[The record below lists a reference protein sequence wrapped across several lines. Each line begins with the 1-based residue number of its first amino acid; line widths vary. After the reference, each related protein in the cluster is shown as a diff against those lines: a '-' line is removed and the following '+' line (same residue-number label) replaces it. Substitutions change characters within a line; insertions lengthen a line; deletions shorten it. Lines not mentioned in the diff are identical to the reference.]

1 MRKLFIPLL
10 LCSALEANE
19 KNGFFIEAGFETG
32 LLEGTQTQEKNYT
45 TTQTTTKTTTNNYN
59 YLPLNSILQ
68 RATNLFKD
76 ADISKLSF
84 SSLSP
89 VRASL
94 DLSGHLT
101 IENFLPYNL
110 NNVKLS
116 FTDAQGNV
124 IDLGVIETLPKQSKI
139 VLSYQ
144 QFNETKQVF
153 DNIMEEQK
161 KYYEKEAERRKN
173 KTTSSVSETN
183 REPSFTFPTF
193 EVLSTPHSDPNTQ
206 RVFEALSKINTNLVM
221 KYSDTNNFESAKDK
235 TEKFTAKT
243 AEEFTNLMLNMIAVL
258 DSQSWGDAILNA
270 PFEFTDNKQSGECTN
285 KGDSNDNCVYPQKN
299 GLVKS
304 NVDKKYVLDKQSIVN
319 NFRGKTDLD
328 VSLLN
333 GAGVDGLGSNTT
345 PTNNDDGKNYGQL
358 AVVASALNPQKLF
371 GTDYK
376 TINLADLRAILHEFS
391 HTKGY
396 THNGN
401 MTYQRVPVVGSN
413 GQQEKKD
420 DGALKDSDGLPYNVC
435 SLYGGQGQPSFP
447 SNYPNSIYH
456 NCADVPAGF
465 LGVTA
470 AVWQQLINQNALPI
484 NFANLNSQTNYN
496 LNATLNTQDMANSVI
511 GTIQK
516 TLTATST
523 TTTTSYHH
531 SKSLQ
536 RFRSPLL
543 GINVK
548 IGYQNYFNDF
558 IGLAYYGI
566 IKYNYAKAANQK
578 VQQLSYGGGIDLL
591 LDFITTYSN
600 KNSPTGIQTR
610 RNFSSSFGIFG
621 GLRGLYNSYYAL
633 NKVKGSGNLDAA
645 TGLNYRYKHSKY
657 SVGISIPLIQR
668 KASVISSGSD
678 YTNSFVFNEGASHF
692 KVFFN
697 YGWVF

>member
-10 LCSALEANE
+10 LFSALEANE

-32 LLEGTQTQEKNYT
+32 LLEGAQTQEKRH
-45 TTQTTTKTTTNNYN
+45 TTTKNTYATYN
-59 YLPLNSILQ
+59 YLPTDAVLK
-68 RATNLFKD
+68 RAANLFTS
-76 ADISKLSF
+76 AEAISKLKF

-89 VRASL
+89 VRVL
-94 DLSGHLT
+94 YMLNGQLT

-110 NNVKLS
+110 SNVKLS

-124 IDLGVIETLPKQSKI
+124 IDLGVIETIPKHSKI
-139 VLSYQ
+139 VLPG
-144 QFNETKQVF
+144 EAF
-153 DNIMEEQK
+153 DGLKIDPYTLFLPK
-161 KYYEKEAERRKN
+161 IEA
-173 KTTSSVSETN
+173 TSTSVS
-183 REPSFTFPTF
+183 
-193 EVLSTPHSDPNTQ
+193 DANTQ
-206 RVFEALSKINTNLVM
+206 RVFETLNKIKTNLVVNYRNEN
-221 KYSDTNNFESAKDK
+221 KFEGHQNHWEA
-235 TEKFTAKT
+235 FTPQT

-270 PFEFTDNKQSGECTN
+270 PFEFTNSPTDCDNDLSKCVNPGINGRVNSQNASYVLNKQ
-285 KGDSNDNCVYPQKN
+285 D
-299 GLVKS
+299 
-304 NVDKKYVLDKQSIVN
+304 IVN
-319 NFRGKTDLD
+319 KFRNKADLD
-328 VSLLN
+328 VVVLKDS
-333 GAGVDGLGSNTT
+333 GVVGLGSDIT
-345 PTNNDDGKNYGQL
+345 PSNNDDGKHYGQL
-358 AVVASALNPQKLF
+358 GVVASALDPKKLF
-371 GTDYK
+371 GNNLK
-376 TINLADLRAILHEFS
+376 TINLADLRTILHEFS

-401 MTYQRVPVVGSN
+401 MTYQRVPTGQNEN
-413 GQQEKKD
+413 GKP
-420 DGALKDSDGLPYNVC
+420 KDSDGLPYNVC
-435 SLYGGQGQPSFP
+435 SLYGGQGQSAFP

-484 NFANLNSQTNYN
+484 NFANLGSQTNYN
-496 LNATLNTQDMANSVI
+496 LNASLNTQDLANSMLS
-511 GTIQK
+511 TIQK
-516 TLTATST
+516 TFVTSSVT
-523 TTTTSYHH
+523 NHYFSSTS
-531 SKSLQ
+531 Q
-536 RFRSPLL
+536 NFRSPIL
-543 GINVK
+543 GVNAK

-591 LDFITTYSN
+591 VDFITTYSN
-600 KNSPTGIQTR
+600 KNSPIDIQTR

-633 NKVKGSGNLDAA
+633 NKVKGSGNLDVA

-668 KASVISSGSD
+668 KASIVSSDGD
-678 YTNSFVFNEGASHF
+678 YTNSLVFNEGASHF

>member
-10 LCSALEANE
+10 LFSALEANE

-32 LLEGTQTQEKNYT
+32 LLEGTQTQEKRH
-45 TTQTTTKTTTNNYN
+45 TTTKNTYATYN
-59 YLPLNSILQ
+59 YLPTDAVLK
-68 RATNLFKD
+68 RAANLFTD
-76 ADISKLSF
+76 AKSISQLNF

-89 VRASL
+89 VKVL
-94 DLSGHLT
+94 YIGGKLT

-110 NNVKLS
+110 SNVKLS

-124 IDLGVIETLPKQSKI
+124 IDLGVIETIPKHSKI
-139 VLSYQ
+139 VLPG
-144 QFNETKQVF
+144 EAF
-153 DNIMEEQK
+153 DSL
-161 KYYEKEAERRKN
+161 KEAFDKIDPYTFFFPKFEA
-173 KTTSSVSETN
+173 TSTSI
-183 REPSFTFPTF
+183 
-193 EVLSTPHSDPNTQ
+193 SDANTQ
-206 RVFEALSKINTNLVM
+206 RVFETLNKIKTNLIM
-221 KYSDTNNFESAKDK
+221 KYSNENPNNFNTCPYNNNGNTKNDCWQP
-235 TEKFTAKT
+235 FTPQT

-270 PFEFTDNKQSGECTN
+270 PFEFTNSPTDCDNDPSKCVNPGIN
-285 KGDSNDNCVYPQKN
+285 GRVDSK
-299 GLVKS
+299 
-304 NVDKKYVLDKQSIVN
+304 VDQKYVLNKQGIVN
-319 NFRGKTDLD
+319 NFRKKIEID
-328 VSLLN
+328 
-333 GAGVDGLGSNTT
+333 
-345 PTNNDDGKNYGQL
+345 
-358 AVVASALNPQKLF
+358 AVVLKNSGVVGLANGYGNDGEYGTLGVEAYALEPTKLF
-371 GTDYK
+371 GNNLK
-376 TINLADLRAILHEFS
+376 TINLEDLRTILHEFS

-396 THNGN
+396 GHNGN
-401 MTYQRVPVVGSN
+401 MTYQRVPTGQNEN
-413 GQQEKKD
+413 GKP
-420 DGALKDSDGLPYNVC
+420 KDSDGLPYNVC
-435 SLYGGQGQPSFP
+435 SLYGGQGQSAFP

-484 NFANLNSQTNYN
+484 NFANLGSQTNYN
-496 LNATLNTQDMANSVI
+496 LNASLNTQDLANSMLS
-511 GTIQK
+511 TIQK
-516 TLTATST
+516 TFVTSSVT
-523 TTTTSYHH
+523 NHYFS
-531 SKSLQ
+531 SASQ
-536 RFRSPLL
+536 NFRSPIL
-543 GINVK
+543 GVNAK

-591 LDFITTYSN
+591 VDFITTYSN
-600 KNSPTGIQTR
+600 KNSPIDIQTR

-633 NKVKGSGNLDAA
+633 NKVKGSANLDVA

-668 KASVISSGSD
+668 KASIVSSDGD
-678 YTNSFVFNEGASHF
+678 YTNSLVFNEGASHF

>member
-10 LCSALEANE
+10 LCSTLEANE

-32 LLEGTQTQEKNYT
+32 LLEGTQTQEKRH
-45 TTQTTTKTTTNNYN
+45 TTTKNTYATYN
-59 YLPLNSILQ
+59 YLPTDAVLK
-68 RATNLFKD
+68 RAANLFTD
-76 ADISKLSF
+76 AKSISQLNF

-89 VRASL
+89 VKVL
-94 DLSGHLT
+94 YIGGKLT

-110 NNVKLS
+110 SNVKIS

-124 IDLGVIETLPKQSKI
+124 IDLGVIETIPKHSKI
-139 VLSYQ
+139 VLPG
-144 QFNETKQVF
+144 EAF
-153 DNIMEEQK
+153 DSL
-161 KYYEKEAERRKN
+161 KEAFDKIDPYTFFFPKFEA
-173 KTTSSVSETN
+173 TSTSVS
-183 REPSFTFPTF
+183 
-193 EVLSTPHSDPNTQ
+193 DANTQ
-206 RVFEALSKINTNLVM
+206 RVFETLNKIKTNLIM
-221 KYSDTNNFESAKDK
+221 KYSNENPSNFNTCPYNNNGNTKNDCWQP
-235 TEKFTAKT
+235 FTPQT

-270 PFEFTDNKQSGECTN
+270 PFDFTNSSTDCDNDPSKCVNPGINGRVDSKVDQQYVLNKQG
-285 KGDSNDNCVYPQKN
+285 
-299 GLVKS
+299 
-304 NVDKKYVLDKQSIVN
+304 IVN
-319 NFRGKTDLD
+319 NFRKKIEID
-328 VSLLN
+328 
-333 GAGVDGLGSNTT
+333 
-345 PTNNDDGKNYGQL
+345 
-358 AVVASALNPQKLF
+358 AVVLKNSGVVGLANGYGNDGEYGTLGVEAYALDPTKLF
-371 GTDYK
+371 GNNLK
-376 TINLADLRAILHEFS
+376 TINLADLRTILHEFS

-396 THNGN
+396 GHNGN
-401 MTYQRVPVVGSN
+401 MTYQRVPTGQNEN
-413 GQQEKKD
+413 GKP
-420 DGALKDSDGLPYNVC
+420 KDSDGLPYNVC
-435 SLYGGQGQPSFP
+435 SLYGGQGQSAFP

-484 NFANLNSQTNYN
+484 NFANLGSQTNYN
-496 LNATLNTQDMANSVI
+496 LNASLNTQDLANSMLS
-511 GTIQK
+511 TIQK
-516 TLTATST
+516 TFVTSSVT
-523 TTTTSYHH
+523 NHYFS
-531 SKSLQ
+531 SASQ
-536 RFRSPLL
+536 NFRSPIL
-543 GINVK
+543 GVNAK

-591 LDFITTYSN
+591 VDFITTYSN
-600 KNSPTGIQTR
+600 KNSPIDIQTR

-633 NKVKGSGNLDAA
+633 NKVKGSGNLDVA

-668 KASVISSGSD
+668 KASVVSSGGD

>member
-10 LCSALEANE
+10 LFSALEANE

-32 LLEGTQTQEKNYT
+32 LLEGTQTQEKRH
-45 TTQTTTKTTTNNYN
+45 TTTKNTYATYN
-59 YLPLNSILQ
+59 YLPTDTILK
-68 RATNLFKD
+68 RAASLFTN
-76 ADISKLSF
+76 AEAISKLKF

-89 VRASL
+89 VRVL
-94 DLSGHLT
+94 YMYNGQLT

-110 NNVKLS
+110 SNVKLS

-124 IDLGVIETLPKQSKI
+124 IDLGVIETIPKHSKI
-139 VLSYQ
+139 VLPG
-144 QFNETKQVF
+144 EAF
-153 DNIMEEQK
+153 DSLKIDPYTLFLPK
-161 KYYEKEAERRKN
+161 IEA
-173 KTTSSVSETN
+173 TSTSI
-183 REPSFTFPTF
+183 
-193 EVLSTPHSDPNTQ
+193 SDANTQ
-206 RVFEALSKINTNLVM
+206 RVFETLNKIKTNLVVNYRNEN
-221 KYSDTNNFESAKDK
+221 KFKDHQNHW
-235 TEKFTAKT
+235 EAFTPQT

-270 PFEFTDNKQSGECTN
+270 PFEFTNKGGGGECDTS
-285 KGDSNDNCVYPQKN
+285 KENDCVNPGTN
-299 GLVKS
+299 GLVNSQNKS
-304 NVDKKYVLDKQSIVN
+304 YVLNKQDIVN
-319 NFRGKTDLD
+319 KFRNKADLD
-328 VSLLN
+328 VVILKDS
-333 GAGVDGLGSNTT
+333 GVVGLGSDIT
-345 PTNNDDGKNYGQL
+345 PSNNDDGKHYGQL
-358 AVVASALNPQKLF
+358 GVVASALDPKKLF
-371 GTDYK
+371 GNDLK
-376 TINLADLRAILHEFS
+376 TINLADLRTILHEFS

-401 MTYQRVPVVGSN
+401 MTYQRVPVMKDGQVEKDNN
-413 GQQEKKD
+413 GKP
-420 DGALKDSDGLPYNVC
+420 KDSDGLPYNVC
-435 SLYGGQGQPSFP
+435 SLYGGSNQSAFP

-484 NFANLNSQTNYN
+484 NYANLNAQTNYN
-496 LNATLNTQDMANSVI
+496 LNASLNTQDLANSMLS
-511 GTIQK
+511 TIQK
-516 TLTATST
+516 TFVTSSVT
-523 TTTTSYHH
+523 NHYFS
-531 SKSLQ
+531 SASQ
-536 RFRSPLL
+536 SFRSPIL
-543 GINVK
+543 GVNAK

-566 IKYNYAKAANQK
+566 IKYNYSKALNQK
-578 VQQLSYGGGIDLL
+578 FQQLSYGGGIDLL

-600 KNSPTGIQTR
+600 KNSPIGVQTR

-621 GLRGLYNSYYAL
+621 GLRGLYNSYYVL
-633 NKVKGSGNLDAA
+633 NKVKGSGNLDVA

-668 KASVISSGSD
+668 KASVVSSGGD

>member
-10 LCSALEANE
+10 LFSALEANE

-32 LLEGTQTQEKNYT
+32 LLEGTQTQEKRH
-45 TTQTTTKTTTNNYN
+45 TTTKNTYATYN
-59 YLPLNSILQ
+59 YLPTDTILK
-68 RATNLFKD
+68 RAANLFTN
-76 ADISKLSF
+76 AEAISKLKF

-89 VRASL
+89 IRVL
-94 DLSGHLT
+94 YMYNGQLT

-110 NNVKLS
+110 SNVKLS
-116 FTDAQGNV
+116 FKDAQGNV
-124 IDLGVIETLPKQSKI
+124 IDLGVIETIPKHSKI
-139 VLSYQ
+139 VLPG
-144 QFNETKQVF
+144 EAF
-153 DNIMEEQK
+153 DSL
-161 KYYEKEAERRKN
+161 KEAFDKIDPYTFFLPKFEA
-173 KTTSSVSETN
+173 TSTSI
-183 REPSFTFPTF
+183 
-193 EVLSTPHSDPNTQ
+193 SDANTQ
-206 RVFEALSKINTNLVM
+206 RVFEVLNKIKTDLVVNYRNEN
-221 KYSDTNNFESAKDK
+221 KFKDH
-235 TEKFTAKT
+235 ENHWEAFTPQT

-270 PFEFTDNKQSGECTN
+270 PFEFTNKGGGGECDTSKENECVNPGTNGVVNSQNKSYVLNKQ
-285 KGDSNDNCVYPQKN
+285 D
-299 GLVKS
+299 
-304 NVDKKYVLDKQSIVN
+304 IVN
-319 NFRGKTDLD
+319 KFRNKADLD
-328 VSLLN
+328 VVVLKDS
-333 GAGVDGLGSNTT
+333 GVVGLGSDIT
-345 PTNNDDGKNYGQL
+345 PSNNDDGKHYGQL
-358 AVVASALNPQKLF
+358 GVVASALDPKKLF
-371 GTDYK
+371 GNDLK
-376 TINLADLRAILHEFS
+376 TINLEDLRTILHEFS

-401 MTYQRVPVVGSN
+401 MTYQRVPTGQNEN
-413 GQQEKKD
+413 GKP
-420 DGALKDSDGLPYNVC
+420 KDSDGLPYNVC
-435 SLYGGQGQPSFP
+435 SLYGGSNQPAFP

-484 NFANLNSQTNYN
+484 DYANLSAQTNYN
-496 LNATLNTQDMANSVI
+496 LNASLNTQDLANSML

-516 TLTATST
+516 TFVTSSVT
-523 TTTTSYHH
+523 NHYFS
-531 SKSLQ
+531 SASQ
-536 RFRSPLL
+536 SFRSPIL
-543 GINVK
+543 GVNAK

-566 IKYNYAKAANQK
+566 IKYNYSKAVNQK
-578 VQQLSYGGGIDLL
+578 FQQLSYGGGIDLL

-600 KNSPTGIQTR
+600 KNSPIGVQTK

-621 GLRGLYNSYYAL
+621 GLRGLYNSYYVL
-633 NKVKGSGNLDAA
+633 NKVKGSGNLDVA

-668 KASVISSGSD
+668 KAKVVSSGSD

>member
-10 LCSALEANE
+10 LFSALEANQ

-32 LLEGTQTQEKNYT
+32 LLEGTQTQEKRH
-45 TTQTTTKTTTNNYN
+45 TTTKNTYTTYN
-59 YLPLNSILQ
+59 YLPTDTILK
-68 RATNLFKD
+68 RAANLFTN
-76 ADISKLSF
+76 AEAISKLKF

-89 VRASL
+89 VRVL
-94 DLSGHLT
+94 YMYNGQLT

-124 IDLGVIETLPKQSKI
+124 IDLGVIETIPKHSKI
-139 VLSYQ
+139 VLPG
-144 QFNETKQVF
+144 EAF
-153 DNIMEEQK
+153 DSLKIDPYTLFLPK
-161 KYYEKEAERRKN
+161 IEA
-173 KTTSSVSETN
+173 TSTSVS
-183 REPSFTFPTF
+183 
-193 EVLSTPHSDPNTQ
+193 DANTQ
-206 RVFEALSKINTNLVM
+206 RVFETLNKIKTNLIVNYRNEN
-221 KYSDTNNFESAKDK
+221 KFKDH
-235 TEKFTAKT
+235 ENHWEAFTPQT

-270 PFEFTDNKQSGECTN
+270 PFEFTNKGGGECDTS
-285 KGDSNDNCVYPQKN
+285 KENDCVNPGTN
-299 GLVKS
+299 GLVNSQNKS
-304 NVDKKYVLDKQSIVN
+304 YVLNKQDIVN
-319 NFRGKTDLD
+319 KFRNKADLD
-328 VSLLN
+328 VVILKDS
-333 GAGVDGLGSNTT
+333 GVVGLGSDIT
-345 PTNNDDGKNYGQL
+345 PSNNDDGKHYGQL
-358 AVVASALNPQKLF
+358 GVVASALDPKKLF
-371 GTDYK
+371 GNDLK
-376 TINLADLRAILHEFS
+376 TINLADLRTILHEFS

-401 MTYQRVPVVGSN
+401 MTYQRVPTGQNEN
-413 GQQEKKD
+413 GKP
-420 DGALKDSDGLPYNVC
+420 KDSDGLPYNVC
-435 SLYGGQGQPSFP
+435 SLYGGSNQSAFP

-484 NFANLNSQTNYN
+484 NYANLGSQTNYN
-496 LNATLNTQDMANSVI
+496 LNASLNTQDLANSMLS
-511 GTIQK
+511 TIQK
-516 TLTATST
+516 TFVTSSVT
-523 TTTTSYHH
+523 NHYSSSTSQ
-531 SKSLQ
+531 S
-536 RFRSPLL
+536 FRSPIL
-543 GINVK
+543 GVNAK

-566 IKYNYAKAANQK
+566 IKYNYAKAINQK

-600 KNSPTGIQTR
+600 KNNPTDIQTK

-621 GLRGLYNSYYAL
+621 GLRGLYNSYYVL
-633 NKVKGSGNLDAA
+633 NKVKGSSNLDVA

-668 KASVISSGSD
+668 KASVVSSGGD

>member
-10 LCSALEANE
+10 LFSALEANE

-32 LLEGTQTQEKNYT
+32 LLEGTQTQEKRH
-45 TTQTTTKTTTNNYN
+45 TTTKNTYATYN
-59 YLPLNSILQ
+59 YLPTDTILK
-68 RATNLFKD
+68 RAANLFTD
-76 ADISKLSF
+76 AKSISQLNF

-89 VRASL
+89 VKVL
-94 DLSGHLT
+94 YIGGKLT

-110 NNVKLS
+110 SNVKLS
-116 FTDAQGNV
+116 FTDAQGNA
-124 IDLGVIETLPKQSKI
+124 IDLGVIETIPKHSKI
-139 VLSYQ
+139 VLPG
-144 QFNETKQVF
+144 EAF
-153 DNIMEEQK
+153 DSL
-161 KYYEKEAERRKN
+161 KEAFDKIGPYTFFLPKFEA
-173 KTTSSVSETN
+173 TSTSI
-183 REPSFTFPTF
+183 
-193 EVLSTPHSDPNTQ
+193 SDANTQ
-206 RVFEALSKINTNLVM
+206 RVFETLNNIKTNLIM
-221 KYSDTNNFESAKDK
+221 KYSNENPSNFNTCPYNNNGNTKNDCWQP
-235 TEKFTAKT
+235 FTPQT

-270 PFEFTDNKQSGECTN
+270 PFEFTNSPTDCDNDPSK
-285 KGDSNDNCVYPQKN
+285 CVNPGTN
-299 GLVKS
+299 GLVDSK
-304 NVDKKYVLDKQSIVN
+304 VDQQYVLNKQDIVN
-319 NFRGKTDLD
+319 NFRKKIEID
-328 VSLLN
+328 
-333 GAGVDGLGSNTT
+333 
-345 PTNNDDGKNYGQL
+345 
-358 AVVASALNPQKLF
+358 AVVLKNSGVVGLANGYGNDGEYGTLGVEAYALEPQKLF
-371 GTDYK
+371 GNDLK
-376 TINLADLRAILHEFS
+376 TINLEDLRTILHEFS

-401 MTYQRVPVVGSN
+401 MTYQRVPVTKDGQVEKDSN
-413 GQQEKKD
+413 GKP
-420 DGALKDSDGLPYNVC
+420 KDSDGLPYNVC
-435 SLYGGQGQPSFP
+435 SLYGGSNQPAFP

-496 LNATLNTQDMANSVI
+496 LNASLNTQDLANSMLS
-511 GTIQK
+511 TIQK
-516 TLTATST
+516 TFVTSSVT
-523 TTTTSYHH
+523 NHYFS
-531 SKSLQ
+531 SASQ
-536 RFRSPLL
+536 NFRSPIL
-543 GINVK
+543 GVNAK

-566 IKYNYAKAANQK
+566 IKYNYAKALNQK

-600 KNSPTGIQTR
+600 KNSPIGVQTR

-621 GLRGLYNSYYAL
+621 GLRGLYNSYYVL
-633 NKVKGSGNLDAA
+633 NKVKGSGNLDVA

-668 KASVISSGSD
+668 KASVVSSGSD

>member
-32 LLEGTQTQEKNYT
+32 LLEGAQTQEKRH
-45 TTQTTTKTTTNNYN
+45 TTTKNTYATYN
-59 YLPLNSILQ
+59 YLPTDAVLK
-68 RATNLFKD
+68 RAANLFTD
-76 ADISKLSF
+76 AKSISQLNF

-89 VRASL
+89 VKVL
-94 DLSGHLT
+94 YIGGKLT

-110 NNVKLS
+110 SNVKLS

-124 IDLGVIETLPKQSKI
+124 IDLGVIETIPKHSKI
-139 VLSYQ
+139 VLPGDA
-144 QFNETKQVF
+144 F
-153 DNIMEEQK
+153 DSL
-161 KYYEKEAERRKN
+161 KEAFDKIGPYTFFLPKFEA
-173 KTTSSVSETN
+173 TSTSVS
-183 REPSFTFPTF
+183 
-193 EVLSTPHSDPNTQ
+193 DANTQ
-206 RVFEALSKINTNLVM
+206 RVFETLNKIKTNLIM
-221 KYSDTNNFESAKDK
+221 KYSNENPSNFNTCPYNNNGNTKNDCWQP
-235 TEKFTAKT
+235 FTPQT

-270 PFEFTDNKQSGECTN
+270 PFDFTNSSTDCDNDPSKCVNPGINGRVDSKVDQQYVLNKQG
-285 KGDSNDNCVYPQKN
+285 
-299 GLVKS
+299 
-304 NVDKKYVLDKQSIVN
+304 IVN
-319 NFRGKTDLD
+319 NFRKKIEID
-328 VSLLN
+328 
-333 GAGVDGLGSNTT
+333 
-345 PTNNDDGKNYGQL
+345 
-358 AVVASALNPQKLF
+358 AVVLKNSGVVGLANGYGNDGEYGTLGVEAYALDPTKLF
-371 GTDYK
+371 GNNLK
-376 TINLADLRAILHEFS
+376 TINLADLRTILHEFS

-401 MTYQRVPVVGSN
+401 MTYQRVPTGQNEN
-413 GQQEKKD
+413 GKP
-420 DGALKDSDGLPYNVC
+420 KDSDGLPYNVC
-435 SLYGGQGQPSFP
+435 SLYGGQGQSAFP

-496 LNATLNTQDMANSVI
+496 LNASLNTQDLANSMLS
-511 GTIQK
+511 TIQK
-516 TLTATST
+516 TFVTSSVT
-523 TTTTSYHH
+523 NHYFS
-531 SKSLQ
+531 SASQ
-536 RFRSPLL
+536 NFRSPIL
-543 GINVK
+543 GVNAK

-600 KNSPTGIQTR
+600 KNSPIDIQTR

-633 NKVKGSGNLDAA
+633 NKVKGSGNLDVA

-668 KASVISSGSD
+668 KASIVSSNGD

>member
-1 MRKLFIPLL
+1 MKKLFIPLL
-10 LCSALEANE
+10 LFSALEANE

-32 LLEGTQTQEKNYT
+32 LLEGAQTQEKRH
-45 TTQTTTKTTTNNYN
+45 TTTKNTYATYN
-59 YLPLNSILQ
+59 YLPTNSVLK
-68 RATNLFKD
+68 RAANLFTD
-76 ADISKLSF
+76 AEAISKLKF

-89 VRASL
+89 VRVL
-94 DLSGHLT
+94 YMYNGQLT

-116 FTDAQGNV
+116 FKDAQGNT
-124 IDLGVIETLPKQSKI
+124 IDLGVIETIPKHSKI
-139 VLSYQ
+139 VLPG
-144 QFNETKQVF
+144 EAF
-153 DNIMEEQK
+153 DSL
-161 KYYEKEAERRKN
+161 KEAFDKIDPYTFFFPKFE
-173 KTTSSVSETN
+173 TTSTSI
-183 REPSFTFPTF
+183 
-193 EVLSTPHSDPNTQ
+193 SDTNTQ
-206 RVFEALSKINTNLVM
+206 RVFETLNNIKTNLIM
-221 KYSDTNNFESAKDK
+221 KYSNENPSNFNTCPYNNNGNTKNDCWQN
-235 TEKFTAKT
+235 FTPQT

-270 PFEFTDNKQSGECTN
+270 PFEFTNSPTDCDSDPSKCVNPGVNGRVDSKVDQQYVLNKQG
-285 KGDSNDNCVYPQKN
+285 
-299 GLVKS
+299 
-304 NVDKKYVLDKQSIVN
+304 IVN
-319 NFRGKTDLD
+319 NFRKKIEID
-328 VSLLN
+328 
-333 GAGVDGLGSNTT
+333 
-345 PTNNDDGKNYGQL
+345 
-358 AVVASALNPQKLF
+358 AVVLKNSGVVGLANGYGNDGEYGTLGVEAYALDPKKLF
-371 GTDYK
+371 GNDLK
-376 TINLADLRAILHEFS
+376 TINLADLRTILHEFS

-401 MTYQRVPVVGSN
+401 MTYQRVPTSQNEN
-413 GQQEKKD
+413 GK
-420 DGALKDSDGLPYNVC
+420 LKDSDGLPYNVC
-435 SLYGGQGQPSFP
+435 SLYGGSNQPAFP

-484 NFANLNSQTNYN
+484 NYANLGSQTNYN
-496 LNATLNTQDMANSVI
+496 LNASLNTQDLANSML

-516 TLTATST
+516 TFVTSSVT
-523 TTTTSYHH
+523 NHYS
-531 SKSLQ
+531 SSASQ
-536 RFRSPLL
+536 SFRSPIL
-543 GINVK
+543 GVNAK

-566 IKYNYAKAANQK
+566 IKYNYSKALNQK
-578 VQQLSYGGGIDLL
+578 FQQLSYGGGIDLL

-600 KNSPTGIQTR
+600 KNSPTGIQTK

-621 GLRGLYNSYYAL
+621 GLRGLYNSYYVL
-633 NKVKGSGNLDAA
+633 NKVKGSGNLDVA

>member
-10 LCSALEANE
+10 LFSALEANE

-32 LLEGTQTQEKNYT
+32 LLEGTQTQEKRH
-45 TTQTTTKTTTNNYN
+45 TTTKNTYATYN
-59 YLPLNSILQ
+59 YLPTDSVLK
-68 RATNLFKD
+68 RAANLFTD
-76 ADISKLSF
+76 AKSISQLNF

-89 VRASL
+89 VKVL
-94 DLSGHLT
+94 YIGGKLT

-110 NNVKLS
+110 SNVKLS
-116 FTDAQGNV
+116 FTDAQGNA
-124 IDLGVIETLPKQSKI
+124 IDLGVIETIPKHSKI
-139 VLSYQ
+139 VLPG
-144 QFNETKQVF
+144 EAF
-153 DNIMEEQK
+153 DSL
-161 KYYEKEAERRKN
+161 KEAFDKIGPYTFFLPKFEA
-173 KTTSSVSETN
+173 TSTSI
-183 REPSFTFPTF
+183 
-193 EVLSTPHSDPNTQ
+193 SDTNTQ
-206 RVFEALSKINTNLVM
+206 RVFETLNNIKTNLIM
-221 KYSDTNNFESAKDK
+221 KYSNKNPSNFNTCPYNNNGNTKNDCWQN
-235 TEKFTAKT
+235 FTPQT

-270 PFEFTDNKQSGECTN
+270 PFEFTNSSTDCDNDPSKCVNPGVNGRVDSKVDQQYVLNKQG
-285 KGDSNDNCVYPQKN
+285 
-299 GLVKS
+299 
-304 NVDKKYVLDKQSIVN
+304 IVN
-319 NFRGKTDLD
+319 NFRKKIEID
-328 VSLLN
+328 
-333 GAGVDGLGSNTT
+333 
-345 PTNNDDGKNYGQL
+345 
-358 AVVASALNPQKLF
+358 AVVLKNSGVVGLANGYGNDGEYGTLGVEAYALEPQKLF
-371 GTDYK
+371 GNDLK
-376 TINLADLRAILHEFS
+376 TINLADLRTILHEFS

-401 MTYQRVPVVGSN
+401 MTYQRVPTGQNEN
-413 GQQEKKD
+413 GKP
-420 DGALKDSDGLPYNVC
+420 KDSDGLPYNVC
-435 SLYGGQGQPSFP
+435 SLYGGQGQSAFP

-484 NFANLNSQTNYN
+484 DYANLSAQTNYN
-496 LNATLNTQDMANSVI
+496 LNASLNTQDLANSML

-516 TLTATST
+516 TFVTSSVT
-523 TTTTSYHH
+523 NHYFS
-531 SKSLQ
+531 SASQ
-536 RFRSPLL
+536 SFRSPIL
-543 GINVK
+543 GVNAK

-566 IKYNYAKAANQK
+566 IKYNYSKALNQK
-578 VQQLSYGGGIDLL
+578 FQQLSYGGGIDLL

-600 KNSPTGIQTR
+600 KNNPTGVQTK

-621 GLRGLYNSYYAL
+621 GLRGLYNSYYVL
-633 NKVKGSGNLDAA
+633 NKVKGSGNLDVA

-668 KASVISSGSD
+668 KASVVSSGSD

>member
-10 LCSALEANE
+10 LFSVLEANQ

-32 LLEGTQTQEKNYT
+32 LLEGTQAQEKRH
-45 TTQTTTKTTTNNYN
+45 TTTKNTYATYN
-59 YLPLNSILQ
+59 YLPTDAVLK
-68 RATNLFKD
+68 RAANLFTD
-76 ADISKLSF
+76 AKSISQLKF

-89 VRASL
+89 VRAL
-94 DLSGHLT
+94 YMYNGQLT

-124 IDLGVIETLPKQSKI
+124 IDLGVIETIPKHSKI
-139 VLSYQ
+139 VLPG
-144 QFNETKQVF
+144 EAF
-153 DNIMEEQK
+153 DSL
-161 KYYEKEAERRKN
+161 KEAFDKIGPYTFFFPKFEA
-173 KTTSSVSETN
+173 TSTSVS
-183 REPSFTFPTF
+183 
-193 EVLSTPHSDPNTQ
+193 DANTQ
-206 RVFEALSKINTNLVM
+206 RVFETLNKIKTDLIVNYRNEN
-221 KYSDTNNFESAKDK
+221 KFKDH
-235 TEKFTAKT
+235 ENHWEAFTPQT

-270 PFEFTDNKQSGECTN
+270 PFEFTNKGGGGECDTN
-285 KGDSNDNCVYPQKN
+285 KENECVNPGTN
-299 GLVKS
+299 GLVNSQNKS
-304 NVDKKYVLDKQSIVN
+304 YVLNKQDIVN
-319 NFRGKTDLD
+319 KFRNKADLD
-328 VSLLN
+328 VVVLKDS
-333 GAGVDGLGSNTT
+333 GVVGLGSDIT
-345 PTNNDDGKNYGQL
+345 PSNNDDGKHYGQL
-358 AVVASALNPQKLF
+358 GVVASALDPKKLF
-371 GTDYK
+371 GNDLK
-376 TINLADLRAILHEFS
+376 TINLEDLRTILHEFS

-401 MTYQRVPVVGSN
+401 MTYQRVPTGQNEN
-413 GQQEKKD
+413 GKP
-420 DGALKDSDGLPYNVC
+420 KDSDGLPYNVC
-435 SLYGGQGQPSFP
+435 SLYGGSNQPAFP

-484 NFANLNSQTNYN
+484 NYANLGSQTNYN
-496 LNATLNTQDMANSVI
+496 LNASLNTQDLANSMLS
-511 GTIQK
+511 TIQK
-516 TLTATST
+516 TFVTSSVT
-523 TTTTSYHH
+523 NHYS
-531 SKSLQ
+531 SSASQ
-536 RFRSPLL
+536 SFRSPIL
-543 GINVK
+543 GVNAK

-566 IKYNYAKAANQK
+566 IKYNYAKAINQK

-600 KNSPTGIQTR
+600 KNSPTDIQTR
-610 RNFSSSFGIFG
+610 KNFSSSFGIFG
-621 GLRGLYNSYYAL
+621 GLRGLYNSYYVF
-633 NKVKGSGNLDAA
+633 NKVKGSGNLDVA

-668 KASVISSGSD
+668 KASVVSSGGD

>member
-10 LCSALEANE
+10 LFSALEANE

-32 LLEGTQTQEKNYT
+32 LLEGAQTQEKRH
-45 TTQTTTKTTTNNYN
+45 TTTKNTYATYN
-59 YLPLNSILQ
+59 YLPTDAVLK
-68 RATNLFKD
+68 RAANLFTN
-76 ADISKLSF
+76 AEAISKLKF

-89 VRASL
+89 VRVL
-94 DLSGHLT
+94 YMYNGQLT

-124 IDLGVIETLPKQSKI
+124 IDLGVIETIPKHSKI
-139 VLSYQ
+139 VLPG
-144 QFNETKQVF
+144 EAF
-153 DNIMEEQK
+153 DSLKIDPYTLFLPEI
-161 KYYEKEAERRKN
+161 EA
-173 KTTSSVSETN
+173 TSTSVS
-183 REPSFTFPTF
+183 
-193 EVLSTPHSDPNTQ
+193 DANTQ
-206 RVFEALSKINTNLVM
+206 RVFETLNKIKTNLVVNYRNEN
-221 KYSDTNNFESAKDK
+221 KFEGHQNHWEA
-235 TEKFTAKT
+235 FTPQT

-270 PFEFTDNKQSGECTN
+270 PFEFTNKGGGGECDT
-285 KGDSNDNCVYPQKN
+285 SNECVNPGTN
-299 GLVKS
+299 GLVNSQNKS
-304 NVDKKYVLDKQSIVN
+304 YVLNKQDIVN
-319 NFRGKTDLD
+319 KFRNKADLD
-328 VSLLN
+328 VVVLKDS
-333 GAGVDGLGSNTT
+333 GVVGLGSDIT
-345 PTNNDDGKNYGQL
+345 PSNNDDGKHYGQL
-358 AVVASALNPQKLF
+358 GVVASALDPKKLF
-371 GTDYK
+371 GDNLK
-376 TINLADLRAILHEFS
+376 TINLEDLRTILHEFS

-401 MTYQRVPVVGSN
+401 MTYQRVPVMKDGQVEKDSN
-413 GQQEKKD
+413 GKP
-420 DGALKDSDGLPYNVC
+420 KDSDGLPYNVC
-435 SLYGGQGQPSFP
+435 SRFNGSGQPAFP

-484 NFANLNSQTNYN
+484 NYANLGSQTNYN
-496 LNATLNTQDMANSVI
+496 LNASLNTQDLANSMLS
-511 GTIQK
+511 TIQK
-516 TLTATST
+516 TFVTFSVTNHYSSSASQ
-523 TTTTSYHH
+523 S
-531 SKSLQ
+531 
-536 RFRSPLL
+536 FRSPIL
-543 GINVK
+543 GVNAK

-566 IKYNYAKAANQK
+566 IKYNYAKAINQK

-600 KNSPTGIQTR
+600 KNSPTGVQTK

-621 GLRGLYNSYYAL
+621 GLRGLYNSYYVL
-633 NKVKGSGNLDAA
+633 NKVKGSGNLDVA

-668 KASVISSGSD
+668 KASVVSSGGD

>member
-32 LLEGTQTQEKNYT
+32 LLEGAQTQEKRH
-45 TTQTTTKTTTNNYN
+45 TTTKNTYATYN
-59 YLPLNSILQ
+59 YLPTDAVLK
-68 RATNLFKD
+68 RAANLFTD
-76 ADISKLSF
+76 AKSISQLNF

-89 VRASL
+89 VKVL
-94 DLSGHLT
+94 YIGGKLT

-110 NNVKLS
+110 INVKLS

-124 IDLGVIETLPKQSKI
+124 IDLGVIETIPKHSKI
-139 VLSYQ
+139 VLPG
-144 QFNETKQVF
+144 EAF
-153 DNIMEEQK
+153 DSL
-161 KYYEKEAERRKN
+161 KEAFDKIDPYTFFFPKFEA
-173 KTTSSVSETN
+173 TSTSVS
-183 REPSFTFPTF
+183 
-193 EVLSTPHSDPNTQ
+193 DANTQ
-206 RVFEALSKINTNLVM
+206 RVFETLNKIKTNLIM
-221 KYSDTNNFESAKDK
+221 KYSNENPNNFNTCPYNNNGNTKNDCWQP
-235 TEKFTAKT
+235 FTPQT

-270 PFEFTDNKQSGECTN
+270 PFDFTNSSTDCDNDPSKCVNPGINGRVDSKVDQQYVLNKQG
-285 KGDSNDNCVYPQKN
+285 
-299 GLVKS
+299 
-304 NVDKKYVLDKQSIVN
+304 IVN
-319 NFRGKTDLD
+319 NFRKKIEID
-328 VSLLN
+328 
-333 GAGVDGLGSNTT
+333 
-345 PTNNDDGKNYGQL
+345 
-358 AVVASALNPQKLF
+358 AVVLKNSGVVGLANGYGNDGEYGTLGVEAYALDPTKLF
-371 GTDYK
+371 GNNLK
-376 TINLADLRAILHEFS
+376 TINLADLRTILHEFS

-401 MTYQRVPVVGSN
+401 MTYQRVPTGQNEN
-413 GQQEKKD
+413 GKP
-420 DGALKDSDGLPYNVC
+420 KDSDGLPYNVC
-435 SLYGGQGQPSFP
+435 SLYGGQGQSAFP

-496 LNATLNTQDMANSVI
+496 LNASLNTQDLANSMLS
-511 GTIQK
+511 TIQK
-516 TLTATST
+516 TFVTSSVT
-523 TTTTSYHH
+523 NHYFS
-531 SKSLQ
+531 SASQ
-536 RFRSPLL
+536 NFRSPIL
-543 GINVK
+543 GVNAK

-600 KNSPTGIQTR
+600 KNSPIDIQTR

-621 GLRGLYNSYYAL
+621 GLRGLYNSYYVL
-633 NKVKGSGNLDAA
+633 NKVKGSGNLDVA
-645 TGLNYRYKHSKY
+645 TGLNYRHKHSKY

-668 KASVISSGSD
+668 KASIVSSGSD
-678 YTNSFVFNEGASHF
+678 YTNSLVFNEGASHF

>member
-1 MRKLFIPLL
+1 MKKLFIPLL
-10 LCSALEANE
+10 LFSALEANE

-32 LLEGTQTQEKNYT
+32 LLEGTQTQEKRH
-45 TTQTTTKTTTNNYN
+45 TTTKNTYATYN
-59 YLPLNSILQ
+59 YLPTDTILK
-68 RATNLFKD
+68 RAANLFTN
-76 ADISKLSF
+76 AEAISKLKF

-89 VRASL
+89 IRVL
-94 DLSGHLT
+94 YMYNGQLT

-110 NNVKLS
+110 SNVKLS
-116 FTDAQGNV
+116 FKDAQGNI
-124 IDLGVIETLPKQSKI
+124 IDLGVIETIPKHSKI
-139 VLSYQ
+139 VLPG
-144 QFNETKQVF
+144 EAF
-153 DNIMEEQK
+153 DSLKIDPYTLFLPK
-161 KYYEKEAERRKN
+161 IEA
-173 KTTSSVSETN
+173 TSTSVS
-183 REPSFTFPTF
+183 
-193 EVLSTPHSDPNTQ
+193 DANTQ
-206 RVFEALSKINTNLVM
+206 RVFETLNKIKTNLVVNYRNEN
-221 KYSDTNNFESAKDK
+221 KFEGHQNHWEA
-235 TEKFTAKT
+235 FTPQT

-270 PFEFTDNKQSGECTN
+270 PFEFTNSPTDCDNDLSKCVNPGINGRVNSQNQQYVLNKQ
-285 KGDSNDNCVYPQKN
+285 D
-299 GLVKS
+299 
-304 NVDKKYVLDKQSIVN
+304 IVN
-319 NFRGKTDLD
+319 KFRNKADLD
-328 VSLLN
+328 VVILKDS
-333 GAGVDGLGSNTT
+333 GVVGLGSDIT
-345 PTNNDDGKNYGQL
+345 PSNNDDGKHYGQL
-358 AVVASALNPQKLF
+358 GVVASALDPKKLF
-371 GTDYK
+371 GNDLK
-376 TINLADLRAILHEFS
+376 TINLEDLRTILHEFS

-396 THNGN
+396 GHNGN
-401 MTYQRVPVVGSN
+401 MTYQRVPTGQNEN
-413 GQQEKKD
+413 GKP
-420 DGALKDSDGLPYNVC
+420 KDSDGLPYNVC
-435 SLYGGQGQPSFP
+435 SLYGGSGQPAFP

-496 LNATLNTQDMANSVI
+496 LNASLNTQDLANSML

-516 TLTATST
+516 TFVTSSVT
-523 TTTTSYHH
+523 NHYS
-531 SKSLQ
+531 SSASQ
-536 RFRSPLL
+536 SFRSPIL
-543 GINVK
+543 GVNAK

-600 KNSPTGIQTR
+600 KNNPIDIQTR

-621 GLRGLYNSYYAL
+621 GLRGLYNSYYVL
-633 NKVKGSGNLDAA
+633 NKVKGSGNLDVA

-668 KASVISSGSD
+668 KASVVSSGSD

>member
-32 LLEGTQTQEKNYT
+32 LLEGTQTQEKRH
-45 TTQTTTKTTTNNYN
+45 TTTKNTYATYN
-59 YLPLNSILQ
+59 YLPTDAVLK
-68 RATNLFKD
+68 RAANLFTN
-76 ADISKLSF
+76 AEAISKLKF

-89 VRASL
+89 VRVL
-94 DLSGHLT
+94 YMYNGQLT

-110 NNVKLS
+110 SNVKLS
-116 FTDAQGNV
+116 FTDAQGNM
-124 IDLGVIETLPKQSKI
+124 IDLGVIETIPKHSKI
-139 VLSYQ
+139 VLPGEA
-144 QFNETKQVF
+144 FNSLKIDPYTLFLPK
-153 DNIMEEQK
+153 I
-161 KYYEKEAERRKN
+161 EA
-173 KTTSSVSETN
+173 TSTSVS
-183 REPSFTFPTF
+183 
-193 EVLSTPHSDPNTQ
+193 DANTQ
-206 RVFEALSKINTNLVM
+206 RVFETLNKIKTDLVVNYRNEN
-221 KYSDTNNFESAKDK
+221 KFEGHQNHWEA
-235 TEKFTAKT
+235 FTPQT

-270 PFEFTDNKQSGECTN
+270 PFDFTN
-285 KGDSNDNCVYPQKN
+285 KGGEECDTNKENECVNPGTN
-299 GLVKS
+299 GRVNS
-304 NVDKKYVLDKQSIVN
+304 QNASYVLNKQDIVN
-319 NFRGKTDLD
+319 KFRNKADLD
-328 VSLLN
+328 VVVLKDS
-333 GAGVDGLGSNTT
+333 GVVGLGSDIT
-345 PTNNDDGKNYGQL
+345 PSNNDDGKHYGQL
-358 AVVASALNPQKLF
+358 GVVASALDPKKLF
-371 GTDYK
+371 GNNLK
-376 TINLADLRAILHEFS
+376 TINLADLRTILHEFS

-396 THNGN
+396 GHNGN
-401 MTYQRVPVVGSN
+401 MTYQRVPTGQNEN
-413 GQQEKKD
+413 GKP
-420 DGALKDSDGLPYNVC
+420 KDSDGLPYNVC
-435 SLYGGQGQPSFP
+435 SLYGGQGQSAFP

-484 NFANLNSQTNYN
+484 NFANLGSQTNYN
-496 LNATLNTQDMANSVI
+496 LNASLNTQDLANSMLS
-511 GTIQK
+511 TIQK
-516 TLTATST
+516 TFVTSSVT
-523 TTTTSYHH
+523 NHYFS
-531 SKSLQ
+531 SASQ
-536 RFRSPLL
+536 NFRSPIL
-543 GINVK
+543 GVNAK

-591 LDFITTYSN
+591 VDFITTYSN
-600 KNSPTGIQTR
+600 KNSPIDIQTR

-633 NKVKGSGNLDAA
+633 NKVKGSGNLDVA

-668 KASVISSGSD
+668 KASIVSSNGD

>member
-10 LCSALEANE
+10 LFSALEANE

-32 LLEGTQTQEKNYT
+32 LLEGTQTQEKRH
-45 TTQTTTKTTTNNYN
+45 TTTKNTYTTYS
-59 YLPLNSILQ
+59 YLPADTILK
-68 RATNLFKD
+68 RAANLFTNTE
-76 ADISKLSF
+76 AISKLKF

-89 VRASL
+89 VRVL
-94 DLSGHLT
+94 YMYNGQLT

-110 NNVKLS
+110 SNVKLS
-116 FTDAQGNV
+116 FTDAQGNT
-124 IDLGVIETLPKQSKI
+124 IDLGVIETIPKHSKI
-139 VLSYQ
+139 VLPG
-144 QFNETKQVF
+144 EAF
-153 DNIMEEQK
+153 DSLKIDPYTLFLPK
-161 KYYEKEAERRKN
+161 IEA
-173 KTTSSVSETN
+173 TSTSI
-183 REPSFTFPTF
+183 
-193 EVLSTPHSDPNTQ
+193 SDANTQ
-206 RVFEALSKINTNLVM
+206 RVFETLNKIKTDLVVNYRNEN
-221 KYSDTNNFESAKDK
+221 KFKDH
-235 TEKFTAKT
+235 ENHWEAFTPQT

-270 PFEFTDNKQSGECTN
+270 PFEFTNSPTDCDSDPSKCVNPGVNGRVNSKVDQQYVLNKQ
-285 KGDSNDNCVYPQKN
+285 D
-299 GLVKS
+299 
-304 NVDKKYVLDKQSIVN
+304 IVN
-319 NFRGKTDLD
+319 KFRNKADLD
-328 VSLLN
+328 VVILKDS
-333 GAGVDGLGSNTT
+333 GVVGLGSDIT
-345 PTNNDDGKNYGQL
+345 PSNNDDGKHYGQL
-358 AVVASALNPQKLF
+358 GVVASALDPKKLF
-371 GTDYK
+371 GNDLK
-376 TINLADLRAILHEFS
+376 TIKLEDLRTILHEFS

-401 MTYQRVPVVGSN
+401 MTYQRVPTGQNEN
-413 GQQEKKD
+413 GKP
-420 DGALKDSDGLPYNVC
+420 KDSDGLPYNVC
-435 SLYGGQGQPSFP
+435 SLYGGSNQPAFP

-496 LNATLNTQDMANSVI
+496 LNASLNTQDLANSMLN
-511 GTIQK
+511 TIQK
-516 TLTATST
+516 TFVTSSVT
-523 TTTTSYHH
+523 NHYS
-531 SKSLQ
+531 SSASQ
-536 RFRSPLL
+536 SFRSPIL
-543 GINVK
+543 GVNAK

-566 IKYNYAKAANQK
+566 IKYNYSKALNQK
-578 VQQLSYGGGIDLL
+578 FQQLSYGGGIDLL

-600 KNSPTGIQTR
+600 KNSPTGVQTR
-610 RNFSSSFGIFG
+610 KNFSSSFGIFG

-633 NKVKGSGNLDAA
+633 NKVKGSGNLDVA

>member
-32 LLEGTQTQEKNYT
+32 LLEGTQTQEKRH
-45 TTQTTTKTTTNNYN
+45 TTTKNTYATYN
-59 YLPLNSILQ
+59 YLPTDAVLK
-68 RATNLFKD
+68 RAANLFTD
-76 ADISKLSF
+76 AKSISQLNF

-89 VRASL
+89 VKVL
-94 DLSGHLT
+94 YIGGKLT

-116 FTDAQGNV
+116 FTDAQGNM
-124 IDLGVIETLPKQSKI
+124 IDLGVIETIPKHSKI
-139 VLSYQ
+139 VLPG
-144 QFNETKQVF
+144 EAF
-153 DNIMEEQK
+153 DSL
-161 KYYEKEAERRKN
+161 KEAFDKIDPYTFFLPKFEA
-173 KTTSSVSETN
+173 TSTSA
-183 REPSFTFPTF
+183 
-193 EVLSTPHSDPNTQ
+193 SDANTQ
-206 RVFEALSKINTNLVM
+206 RVFETLNKIKTNLIM
-221 KYSDTNNFESAKDK
+221 KYSNENPSNFNTCPYNNNGNTKNDCWQP
-235 TEKFTAKT
+235 FTPQT

-270 PFEFTDNKQSGECTN
+270 PFDFTNSSTDCDNDPSKCVNPGINGRVDSKVDQQYVLNKQG
-285 KGDSNDNCVYPQKN
+285 
-299 GLVKS
+299 
-304 NVDKKYVLDKQSIVN
+304 IVN
-319 NFRGKTDLD
+319 NFRKKIEID
-328 VSLLN
+328 
-333 GAGVDGLGSNTT
+333 
-345 PTNNDDGKNYGQL
+345 
-358 AVVASALNPQKLF
+358 AVVLKNSGVVGLANGYGNDGEYGTLGVEAYALDPKKLF
-371 GTDYK
+371 GNNLK
-376 TINLADLRAILHEFS
+376 TINLQDLRTILHEFS

-401 MTYQRVPVVGSN
+401 MTYQRVPTSQNEN
-413 GQQEKKD
+413 GKP
-420 DGALKDSDGLPYNVC
+420 KDSDGLPYNVC
-435 SLYGGQGQPSFP
+435 SLYGGQGQSTFP

-484 NFANLNSQTNYN
+484 NFANLGSQTNYN
-496 LNATLNTQDMANSVI
+496 LNASLNTQDLANSMLS
-511 GTIQK
+511 TIQK
-516 TLTATST
+516 TFVTSSVT
-523 TTTTSYHH
+523 NHYFS
-531 SKSLQ
+531 SASQ
-536 RFRSPLL
+536 NFRSPIL
-543 GINVK
+543 GVNAK

-591 LDFITTYSN
+591 VDFITTYSN
-600 KNSPTGIQTR
+600 KNNPIDIQTR
-610 RNFSSSFGIFG
+610 KNFSSSFGIFG

-633 NKVKGSGNLDAA
+633 NKVKGSGNLDVA

-668 KASVISSGSD
+668 KASIVSSDGD

>member
-32 LLEGTQTQEKNYT
+32 LLEGTQTQEKRH
-45 TTQTTTKTTTNNYN
+45 TTTKNTYATYN
-59 YLPLNSILQ
+59 YLPTDAVLK
-68 RATNLFKD
+68 RAANLFTD
-76 ADISKLSF
+76 AKSISQLNF

-89 VRASL
+89 VKVL
-94 DLSGHLT
+94 YIGGKLT

-116 FTDAQGNV
+116 FTDAQGNI
-124 IDLGVIETLPKQSKI
+124 IDLGVIETIPKHSKI
-139 VLSYQ
+139 VLPG
-144 QFNETKQVF
+144 EAF
-153 DNIMEEQK
+153 DSL
-161 KYYEKEAERRKN
+161 KEAFDKIDPYTFFLPKFEA
-173 KTTSSVSETN
+173 TSTSVS
-183 REPSFTFPTF
+183 
-193 EVLSTPHSDPNTQ
+193 DANTQ
-206 RVFEALSKINTNLVM
+206 RVFETLNKIKTNLIM
-221 KYSDTNNFESAKDK
+221 KYSNENPNNFNTCPYNNNGNTKNDCWQP
-235 TEKFTAKT
+235 FTPQT

-270 PFEFTDNKQSGECTN
+270 PFEFTNSSTDCDNDSSKCVNPGINGRVDSKNESYVLNKQG
-285 KGDSNDNCVYPQKN
+285 
-299 GLVKS
+299 
-304 NVDKKYVLDKQSIVN
+304 IVN
-319 NFRGKTDLD
+319 NFRKKIEID
-328 VSLLN
+328 
-333 GAGVDGLGSNTT
+333 
-345 PTNNDDGKNYGQL
+345 
-358 AVVASALNPQKLF
+358 AVVLKNSGVVGLANGYGNDGEYGTLGVEAYALDPTKLF
-371 GTDYK
+371 GNNLK
-376 TINLADLRAILHEFS
+376 TINLADLRTILHEFS

-396 THNGN
+396 GHNGN
-401 MTYQRVPVVGSN
+401 MTYQRVPTGQNEN
-413 GQQEKKD
+413 GKP
-420 DGALKDSDGLPYNVC
+420 KDSDGLPYNVC
-435 SLYGGQGQPSFP
+435 SLYGGQGQSAFP

-484 NFANLNSQTNYN
+484 NFANLGSQTNYN
-496 LNATLNTQDMANSVI
+496 LNASLNTQDLANSMLS
-511 GTIQK
+511 TIQK
-516 TLTATST
+516 TFVTSSVT
-523 TTTTSYHH
+523 NHYFS
-531 SKSLQ
+531 SASQ
-536 RFRSPLL
+536 SFRSPIL
-543 GINVK
+543 GVNAK

-600 KNSPTGIQTR
+600 KNSPIDIQTR

-633 NKVKGSGNLDAA
+633 NKVKGSANLDAA

-668 KASVISSGSD
+668 KASIVSSNGD
-678 YTNSFVFNEGASHF
+678 YTNSLVFNEGASHF

>member
-10 LCSALEANE
+10 LCSVLEANE

-32 LLEGTQTQEKNYT
+32 LLEGTQTQEKRH
-45 TTQTTTKTTTNNYN
+45 TTTKNTYATYN
-59 YLPLNSILQ
+59 YLPTDTILK
-68 RATNLFKD
+68 RAANLFTS
-76 ADISKLSF
+76 AEAISKLKF

-89 VRASL
+89 VRVL
-94 DLSGHLT
+94 YMYNGQLT

-110 NNVKLS
+110 SNVKLS

-124 IDLGVIETLPKQSKI
+124 IDLGVIETIPKHSKI
-139 VLSYQ
+139 VLPG
-144 QFNETKQVF
+144 EAF
-153 DNIMEEQK
+153 DSLKVDPYTLFLPKIEV
-161 KYYEKEAERRKN
+161 
-173 KTTSSVSETN
+173 TSTSVS
-183 REPSFTFPTF
+183 
-193 EVLSTPHSDPNTQ
+193 DANTQ
-206 RVFEALSKINTNLVM
+206 RVFETLNKIKTDLVVNYRNEN
-221 KYSDTNNFESAKDK
+221 KFKDH
-235 TEKFTAKT
+235 ENHWEAFTPQT

-270 PFEFTDNKQSGECTN
+270 PFDFTN
-285 KGDSNDNCVYPQKN
+285 KGGEECDTNKENECVNPGTN
-299 GLVKS
+299 GRVNS
-304 NVDKKYVLDKQSIVN
+304 QNASYVLNKQDIVN
-319 NFRGKTDLD
+319 KFRNKADLD
-328 VSLLN
+328 VVVLKDS
-333 GAGVDGLGSNTT
+333 GVVGLGSDIT
-345 PTNNDDGKNYGQL
+345 PSNNDDGKHYGQL
-358 AVVASALNPQKLF
+358 GVVASALDPKKLF
-371 GTDYK
+371 GNNLK
-376 TINLADLRAILHEFS
+376 TINLEDLRTILHEFS

-401 MTYQRVPVVGSN
+401 MTYQRVPTGQNEN
-413 GQQEKKD
+413 GKP
-420 DGALKDSDGLPYNVC
+420 KDSDGLPYNVC
-435 SLYGGQGQPSFP
+435 SLYGGQGQSAFP

-484 NFANLNSQTNYN
+484 NFANLSNQTNYN
-496 LNATLNTQDMANSVI
+496 LNASLNTQDLANSMLS
-511 GTIQK
+511 TIQK
-516 TLTATST
+516 TFVTSSVT
-523 TTTTSYHH
+523 NHYFS
-531 SKSLQ
+531 SASQ
-536 RFRSPLL
+536 SFRSPIL
-543 GINVK
+543 GVNAK

-566 IKYNYAKAANQK
+566 IKYNYAKASSEK

-600 KNSPTGIQTR
+600 KNSPIDIQTR

-633 NKVKGSGNLDAA
+633 NKVKGSGNLDVA

-668 KASVISSGSD
+668 KASIVSRGGD

>member
-32 LLEGTQTQEKNYT
+32 LLEGTQTQEKRH
-45 TTQTTTKTTTNNYN
+45 TTTKNTYATYN
-59 YLPLNSILQ
+59 YLPTDAVLK
-68 RATNLFKD
+68 RAANLFTD
-76 ADISKLSF
+76 AKSISQLNF

-89 VRASL
+89 VKVL
-94 DLSGHLT
+94 YIGGKLT

-110 NNVKLS
+110 SNVKLS
-116 FTDAQGNV
+116 FTDAQGNI
-124 IDLGVIETLPKQSKI
+124 IDLGVIETIPKHSKI
-139 VLSYQ
+139 VLPG
-144 QFNETKQVF
+144 EAF
-153 DNIMEEQK
+153 DSL
-161 KYYEKEAERRKN
+161 KEAFDKIDPYTFFFPKFEA
-173 KTTSSVSETN
+173 TSTSVS
-183 REPSFTFPTF
+183 
-193 EVLSTPHSDPNTQ
+193 DANTQ
-206 RVFEALSKINTNLVM
+206 RVFETLNRIKTNLIM
-221 KYSDTNNFESAKDK
+221 KYSNENPNNFNTCPYNNNGNTKNDCWQP
-235 TEKFTAKT
+235 FTPQT

-270 PFEFTDNKQSGECTN
+270 PFDFTNSSTDCDNDPSKCVNPGINGRVDSKVDQQYVLNKQG
-285 KGDSNDNCVYPQKN
+285 
-299 GLVKS
+299 
-304 NVDKKYVLDKQSIVN
+304 IVN
-319 NFRGKTDLD
+319 NFRKKIEID
-328 VSLLN
+328 
-333 GAGVDGLGSNTT
+333 
-345 PTNNDDGKNYGQL
+345 
-358 AVVASALNPQKLF
+358 AVVLKNSGVVGLANGYGNDGEYGTLGVEAYALDPTKLF
-371 GTDYK
+371 GNNLK
-376 TINLADLRAILHEFS
+376 TINLQDLRTILHEFS

-396 THNGN
+396 GHNGN
-401 MTYQRVPVVGSN
+401 MTYQRVPTGQNEN
-413 GQQEKKD
+413 GKP
-420 DGALKDSDGLPYNVC
+420 KDSDGLPYNVC
-435 SLYGGQGQPSFP
+435 SLYGGQGQSAFP

-484 NFANLNSQTNYN
+484 NFANLGSQTNYN
-496 LNATLNTQDMANSVI
+496 LNASLNTQDLANSMLS
-511 GTIQK
+511 TIQK
-516 TLTATST
+516 TFVTSSVT
-523 TTTTSYHH
+523 NHYFS
-531 SKSLQ
+531 SASQ
-536 RFRSPLL
+536 NFRSPIL
-543 GINVK
+543 GVNAK

-566 IKYNYAKAANQK
+566 IKYNYAKATNQK

-600 KNSPTGIQTR
+600 KNNPIDIQTR

-633 NKVKGSGNLDAA
+633 NKVKGSGNLDVA

-668 KASVISSGSD
+668 KASIVSSNGD